1 MRETKGWAHVIATVD
16 WGTGIQDAWSKVA
29 TTVPK
34 IAAFVAIL
42 VIGMFVVRVIA
53 RAVQKLAKRAGIDKI
68 LDRAGL
74 SKYVKRMGFTGDAL
88 LGRAVRFFLGF
99 VVLTTAL
106 AVFGSGNPVSQ
117 LINRFVAILPRVIVA
132 AAIIVI
138 TALVARFVSDLLR
151 RLASGA
157 EGING
162 VSVPRSIVSAASAG
176 IWVIGGFAAVDE
188 VGIAPTIV
196 HTLFQALLLTAVGV
210 TIVAVGGGGIAPM
223 RARWDAWLGRWD
235 ESKKA
240 ANAPVPQKT
249 TVG

>member
-1 MRETKGWAHVIATVD
+1 MIATVE
-16 WGTGIQDAWSKVA
+16 WATGIQDAWSKVA

-34 IAAFVAIL
+34 LGAFVAIL
-42 VIGMFVVRVIA
+42 VIGLFVARIIA
-53 RAVQKLAKRAGIDKI
+53 RAVQKVAKRAGVDKV

-74 SKYVKRMGFTGDAL
+74 SKFVKRMGFTGESL
-88 LGRAVRFFLGF
+88 LGRVVRFFLGF

-106 AVFGSGNPVSQ
+106 SVFGSGNPVSQ

-132 AAIIVI
+132 AAIVVI
-138 TALVARFVSDLLR
+138 TALVAKFVSDLLR

-162 VSVPRSIVSAASAG
+162 VRVPRALINAASAA

-188 VGIAPTIV
+188 IGVAPTIV
-196 HTLFQALLLTAVGV
+196 RTLFQAVLLTAVGV

-235 ESKKA
+235 QTKTEAS
-240 ANAPVPQKT
+240 APVSQKA
-249 TVG
+249 TVR